1 MSILPP
7 LLMMEEANTSFQ
19 IKPTNLSN
27 IFIPHGNLIPKA
39 DFATL
44 KIMVNVSAIFD
55 ESREVCLILDAIK
68 NHTSTR
74 MQNEKLLPYGKL
86 YNFSDPDKKLLD
98 VIAQNIRDLCN
109 HDRDVLEQLKTSF
122 GLTEMGKI
130 RTERQFIFAATVAI
144 TSLITFFSTKE
155 LISMSSD
162 EDDDELY
169 DATNHIITAIE
180 NHETRLVRLD

>member
-7 LLMMEEANTSFQ
+7 LLMMEEANTKFQ

-68 NHTSTR
+68 NHTLTKVK
-74 MQNEKLLPYGKL
+74 NEKLLNL
-86 YNFSDPDKKLLD
+86 
-98 VIAQNIRDLCN
+98 R
-109 HDRDVLEQLKTSF
+109 E
-122 GLTEMGKI
+122 
-130 RTERQFIFAATVAI
+130 
-144 TSLITFFSTKE
+144 
-155 LISMSSD
+155 
-162 EDDDELY
+162 
-169 DATNHIITAIE
+169 II
-180 NHETRLVRLD
+180 